1 MAYKSGFV
9 AIIGRPNVGKS
20 TLLNKILGQK
30 VVITSSKPQTTRR
43 RIKGIYT
50 SEKGQIIFVDT
61 PGVHKPLYKLGE
73 FLLEEARLSVPDSD
87 LILFIVDSSEKAGKG
102 DNWIIDNLL
111 NLNVDIPIIMVIN
124 KVDRI
129 KSLEKRDEIVKS
141 YKDLFKGSSVPT
153 VKISAKT
160 GRNIDD
166 LVKNI
171 YRKLP
176 KGPAYYPDDEITDQS
191 LKTIVSEIIREKVLR
206 NTKEEVPH
214 SIAVM
219 VEYFKEEA
227 DITNI
232 SANVFVEFESQKG
245 IIIGDKGSMIKKI
258 GTEAR
263 QDIEKLLGESGVEKK
278 EKVFLDLQVKVKKKW
293 RKNPSILKQF
303 GYHTN

>member
-50 SEKGQIIFVDT
+50 SERGQIIFVDT

-73 FLLEEARLSVPDSD
+73 FLLEEAKLSIPDAD
-87 LILFIVDSSEKAGKG
+87 LVLFMVDGSEKAGKG
-102 DNWIIDNLL
+102 DKWIVENLL
-111 NLNVDIPIIMVIN
+111 TADTPVVITLN

-129 KSLEKRDEIVKS
+129 KSLDKREEITNS
-141 YKDLFKGSSVPT
+141 YRKLFGDRHIPV

-166 LVKNI
+166 LLKNI

-176 KGPAYYPDDEITDQS
+176 KGPAYYAEDEVTDQS
-191 LKTIVSEIIREKVLR
+191 LKAVVSEIIREKVLN

-214 SIAVM
+214 SIAVL
-219 VEYFKEEA
+219 VEYFEEKPDLA
-227 DITNI
+227 NI
-232 SANVFVEFESQKG
+232 SASIFVETDSQKG
-245 IIIGDKGSMIKKI
+245 IIIGDKACMIKKI
-258 GTEAR
+258 GMEAR
-263 QDIEKLLGESGVEKK
+263 EDIEKLVGT
-278 EKVFLDLQVKVKKKW
+278 KVFLDLHVKVKKKW
-293 RKNPSILKQF
+293 RKDPARLKQF
-303 GYHTN
+303 GYFSD